1 VNINEDSSRGCSEG
15 QARVCLVNG
24 PHTVGWAG
32 LGDDE
37 QRGSAH
43 VVVGS
48 WKRSRQDTPVPRKEL
63 LGLFCFLL
71 FGHIVQ
77 PVGS

>member
-1 VNINEDSSRGCSEG
+1 METVLEGALKARPGCG
-15 QARVCLVNG
+15 LVNG

-48 WKRSRQDTPVPRKEL
+48 WKRSCPDTPVPRKEL

-77 PVGS
+77 PVGP

>member
-1 VNINEDSSRGCSEG
+1 METVLEGALKARPGCG
-15 QARVCLVNG
+15 LVNG

-43 VVVGS
+43 VVVG
-48 WKRSRQDTPVPRKEL
+48 Q
-63 LGLFCFLL
+63 
-71 FGHIVQ
+71 
-77 PVGS
+77 GSAGEESASESIHGFFA